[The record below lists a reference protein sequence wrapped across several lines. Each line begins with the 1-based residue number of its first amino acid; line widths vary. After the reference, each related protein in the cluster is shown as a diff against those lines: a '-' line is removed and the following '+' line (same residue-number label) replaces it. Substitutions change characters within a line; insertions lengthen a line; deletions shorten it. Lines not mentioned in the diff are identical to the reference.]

1 MREFKDVMK
10 GLRAGRR
17 LTQGELAE
25 ALGVSRSAISMYERG
40 EREPDFELLEAIADY
55 FNVDMNYLTGWT
67 DDPTNYDDPDLIAS
81 IPLSYMEACDGD
93 VERAFKM
100 MEAAHEDAVRGSALE
115 STFSSY
121 LVSIHYAGPV
131 SAHFD
136 ATPDDAYE
144 QRTIPAEWIGR
155 HKPEDFFL
163 ATVSGD
169 SMYPQ
174 FQDGDDI
181 LCLRCSRCSDMG
193 ASGRIGIILL
203 GDGKATIK
211 RIEYKPGENWLDLI
225 PINPEFKPKHIK
237 GVALKQCRVVGRVIK
252 VIRTVDQI

>member
-1 MREFKDVMK
+1 MNVGERIKTRRK
-10 GLRAGRR
+10 QLGLS
-17 LTQGELAE
+17 AE
-25 ALGVSRSAISMYERG
+25 QVAAELGVSPATVYRYESSEIMNMRIDKL
-40 EREPDFELLEAIADY
+40 EPIAKALHTSPS
-55 FNVDMNYLTGWT
+55 YLMGWT
-67 DDPTNYDDPDLIAS
+67 SDPTDYEDPDLIAS

-100 MEAAHEDAVRGSALE
+100 MEAAHEDAARESAIEAAL
-115 STFSSY
+115 SSY

-131 SAHFD
+131 AAHFD

-155 HKPEDFFL
+155 RKPEDFFL

-181 LCLRCSRCSDMG
+181 LCLRCSDMG
-193 ASGRIGIILL
+193 SSGRIGIMLL
-203 GDGKATIK
+203 GDGEATVK
-211 RIEYKPGENWLDLI
+211 RIEYKPGEDWLDLI
-225 PINPEFKPKHIK
+225 PINPEFKPKHIE
-237 GVALKQCRVVGRVIK
+237 GVDLEQCRVVGRVIK
-252 VIRTVDQI
+252 VIRTVDQV